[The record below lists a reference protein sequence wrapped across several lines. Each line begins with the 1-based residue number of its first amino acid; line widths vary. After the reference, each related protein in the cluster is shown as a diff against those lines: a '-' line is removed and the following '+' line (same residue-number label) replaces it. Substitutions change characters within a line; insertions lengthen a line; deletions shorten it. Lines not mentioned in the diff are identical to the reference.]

1 MENFEHRQEI
11 ENIKMW
17 LHIGAIS
24 YVEAERMAKP
34 HIEAMNQKSREIAK
48 KCGIK
53 PKLFNFASLMR

>member
-24 YVEAERMAKP
+24 YVEAERRAKP
-34 HIEAMNQKSREIAK
+34 HIEAMNEKSREIAK
-48 KCGIK
+48 KCGI
-53 PKLFNFASLMR
+53 